1 MGVDTTAYL
10 NQAGQYAKGQ
20 RVYKD
25 LNTNQGRCYY
35 PAGHLKFYQ
44 PFYWMYISNE
54 NAEYFMKAFHMIVYS
69 VANLIVGS
77 MAYDY
82 FSGYDKNLLGSLRAQ
97 TVCFVILAN

>member
-1 MGVDTTAYL
+1 
-10 NQAGQYAKGQ
+10 
-20 RVYKD
+20 
-25 LNTNQGRCYY
+25 
-35 PAGHLKFYQ
+35 
-44 PFYWMYISNE
+44 MYISNE

-97 TVCFVILAN
+97 TVCFVILANQKVRREESLLYND